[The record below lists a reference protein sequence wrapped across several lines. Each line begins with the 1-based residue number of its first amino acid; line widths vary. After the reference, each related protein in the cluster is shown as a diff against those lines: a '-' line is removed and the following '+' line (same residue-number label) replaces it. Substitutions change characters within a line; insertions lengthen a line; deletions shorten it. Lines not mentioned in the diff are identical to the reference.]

1 MKKDKV
7 RSKKR
12 EYDTCSITMEL
23 EKPLLYEE
31 EQAEIAKKRKKL
43 KKQSRNK
50 AIIKAVLIL
59 LICSVLGFFIWLT
72 SYYAPTSEAETYL
85 KSDDAVTV
93 SIDNNFICF
102 TPTNITP
109 TKGFIL
115 YPAAKVDAKAYAK
128 ICKMISQQGYQVV
141 AVDMPFNFSAFG
153 KNKANEV
160 MNKYNNIEHWVIGG
174 DSLGGLVATRYVN
187 SKLDNI
193 DGVVLISS
201 YPSDSYLKEVN
212 MNVLSIWGSKD
223 GVIDFQSLIDA
234 KEKLPP
240 DTTYV
245 EIEGANHS
253 QFGDYGKYNND
264 ESALI
269 SGDDQKQKTVDSIVE
284 FMKNID

>member
-31 EQAEIAKKRKKL
+31 EQAEIEKKRKKL
-43 KKQSRNK
+43 KKQSINRT
-50 AIIKAVLIL
+50 IIKTILIL

-72 SYYAPTSEAETYL
+72 SYYAPTSEAESYL
-85 KSDDAVTV
+85 KTDDSVEV

-102 TPTNITP
+102 TPKNITP

-115 YPAAKVDAKAYAK
+115 YPAAKVDAKSYAK
-128 ICKMISQQGYQVV
+128 LCKMISEQGYQVV
-141 AVDMPFNFSAFG
+141 AVDMPLNFSAFG

-160 MNKYNNIEHWVIGG
+160 IQKYSNIEHWAIGG

-187 SKLDNI
+187 SNPEKI

-223 GVIDFQSLIDA
+223 GVIDFQALIDA
-234 KEKLPP
+234 KEKLPQK
-240 DTTYV
+240 TTYV

-253 QFGDYGKYNND
+253 QFGDYGKYKDD

-269 SGDDQKQKTVDSIVE
+269 SEEKQQQKTVDSIVQFLE
-284 FMKNID
+284 NIN